1 MKLKGKTAI
10 ITGASQGIGAAIAR
24 TLSFGG
30 ARTILLARSK
40 DLLADLVDDI
50 VKNGGDSCYYVVD
63 LSDGDQTSNTLQKV
77 KQEHGIPDI
86 IINNA
91 GVGRFIRIEETSFT
105 EANNMIAL
113 PYLAAFY
120 VTRFFIE
127 DIIKRNSGNITFINS
142 PACIQ
147 PWASAVGYS
156 AARWALRGF
165 SEALTADLYGTKI
178 VVTHV
183 IAGKT
188 TSNYWVN
195 NPNSEEILPALEN
208 LFPELSPE
216 KVAGVV
222 VRAISKNRKRVT
234 FPFMLKLVKWMYN
247 LFPGLIRWSV
257 FLTGVKRSDTR
268 PTQGQ

>member
-1 MKLKGKTAI
+1 MILRGKTAV
-10 ITGASQGIGAAIAR
+10 ITGASQGIGAAIAQN
-24 TLSFGG
+24 LSSSG
-30 ARTILLARSK
+30 AKTILLARSE
-40 DLLADLVDDI
+40 DLLVDLVSDI
-50 VKNGGDSCYYVVD
+50 VEKGGESSYYTVD
-63 LSDGDQTSNTLQKV
+63 LSDGDQTGKVLQKI
-77 KQEHGIPDI
+77 KEEHGIPDI

-91 GVGRFIRIEETSFT
+91 GVGRFIHIEDTSFE
-105 EANNMIAL
+105 EARDMIAL

-127 DIIKRNSGNITFINS
+127 DILKRNSGNITFINS

-178 VVTHV
+178 VVSHI

-195 NPNSEEILPALEN
+195 NPDSEEILPAIEK

-216 KVAGVV
+216 KVAKVV
-222 VRAISKNRKRVT
+222 VSAISKDRKRVT
-234 FPFMLKLVKWMYN
+234 YPFMLKLTKWMYN

-257 FLTGVKRSDTR
+257 LLTGVKRTKS
-268 PTQGQ
+268 